1 MKKWAVVGVFA
12 AAILGFLLIG
22 TYQDQKY
29 PIQPDQS
36 NLLEEVTWWVIR
48 GYDQPV
54 LDDIQIYS
62 GLGIGEQLYYL
73 IQVEDQLGMAYLEQG
88 PNGNYRM
95 AGSSYGGGNFHFEEL
110 EHDGVRLVLLGG
122 KNEYFG
128 IASIEFEMDDRV
140 YRAELPP
147 GDRFLTKI
155 EIHPPADPNAPLRHI
170 DVNTIRFY
178 DAEGQDITDQIPWNG
193 MRPWDGAASVTQN

>member
-1 MKKWAVVGVFA
+1 MKKWAIVGVLA
-12 AAILGFLLIG
+12 ALVVSVLLIG
-22 TYQDQKY
+22 KYQDQKY

-36 NLLEEVTWWVIR
+36 NLLEEVTWWVNR

-54 LDDIQIYS
+54 LEDIALHDYVE
-62 GLGIGEQLYYL
+62 LGEYRYVL
-73 IQVEDQLGMAYLEQG
+73 IDVEDQLGMAYLEQG

-110 EHDGVRLVLLGG
+110 EHDGVRFVLIGG

-128 IASIEFEMDDRV
+128 IDSIEFEMDDRV

-155 EIHPPADPNAPLRHI
+155 EIHPPLDPDAPLRHVEL
-170 DVNTIRFY
+170 DTIRFC
-178 DAEGQDITDQIPWNG
+178 DEAGQDITSQVPWNG
-193 MRPWDGAASVTQN
+193 MRPWDGTPSVNQK

>member
-1 MKKWAVVGVFA
+1 MGVFA

-36 NLLEEVTWWVIR
+36 NLLEEVTWWVNR

-95 AGSSYGGGNFHFEEL
+95 AGSSYGSGNFHFEEL
-110 EHDGVRLVLLGG
+110 EHDGVRFVLLGG

-128 IASIEFEMDDRV
+128 IDSIECEMDDRV

-155 EIHPPADPNAPLRHI
+155 EIHPPADPDAPPASYRREHHPLLRCRGAGHHRP
-170 DVNTIRFY
+170 DPLER
-178 DAEGQDITDQIPWNG
+178 DAALGLGSLCHPKLSI
-193 MRPWDGAASVTQN
+193 S